1 VIFDDLSNPD
11 RALNGQYPS
20 GLIDWGTGAW
30 YLSGPYGQFRTNSV
44 GFNGAGLA
52 SASFTFLSPHR
63 LVQLDAYNGGT
74 TASTLSVSCDGAVT
88 TQGTISPGQLGALQT
103 GLSRNCTTVTIG
115 SSNGW
120 NTNFDNLV
128 VDTAPPT
135 PTSTAT
141 PTRTAT
147 PTNTAASTTPTG
159 SSCPCTIWPSSAQPG
174 GTTSGPSV
182 ELGVKLRADQDG
194 FITAIRF
201 YKASTETGTHVVN
214 LWSRNGSLL
223 GSATSSGETGSGWQ
237 QVNFDSPIA
246 VSANTTYVASYHS
259 NGRFGYDMN
268 AFTSAG
274 VDAPPLHALRSGA
287 DGPNGVYVYG
297 TTSTFPTTSFNDAN
311 YFVDVVFTPAGAGAT
326 SGSTVTFDDLPNA
339 NRPLSGQYPS
349 GVIDWGS
356 LSWYLSGP
364 YGQFSSN
371 SVGFNGSGVTSASFT
386 FVTPSRLMQVD
397 AYNGGT
403 TSSTVNLTC
412 AGQPTVGVTLA
423 PRQLATVKTGWTGAC
438 STVTLSSSNGWDTNF
453 DTFVVQ

>member
-1 VIFDDLSNPD
+1 MV
-11 RALNGQYPS
+11 
-20 GLIDWGTGAW
+20 
-30 YLSGPYGQFRTNSV
+30 
-44 GFNGAGLA
+44 
-52 SASFTFLSPHR
+52 
-63 LVQLDAYNGGT
+63 
-74 TASTLSVSCDGAVT
+74 
-88 TQGTISPGQLGALQT
+88 
-103 GLSRNCTTVTIG
+103 G

-120 NTNFDNLV
+120 HTNFDNLV
-128 VDTAPPT
+128 VDVAPPA
-135 PTSTAT
+135 PTSSPT

-147 PTNTAASTTPTG
+147 PTNTAAPTAPTG

-201 YKASTETGTHVVN
+201 YKASTETGTHAVN

-274 VDAPPLHALRSGA
+274 IDASPLHALRSGA
-287 DGPNGVYVYG
+287 DGPNGVYAYG
-297 TTSTFPTTSFNDAN
+297 TASTFPTTTFNDAN
-311 YFVDVVFTPAGAGAT
+311 YFVDVVFTPASASGASGSASP
-326 SGSTVTFDDLPNA
+326 SGSTVTFDDLA
-339 NRPLSGQYPS
+339 NPGRPLSGQYPS

-356 LSWYLSGP
+356 RSWYLSGP
-364 YGQFSSN
+364 YGQFRSN
-371 SVGFNGSGVTSASFT
+371 SVGFNGSGATSASFS
-386 FVTPSRLMQVD
+386 FVSPSRLMQVD

-403 TSSTVNLTC
+403 ASSTITLTC
-412 AGQPTVGVTLA
+412 AGQPTAGVTLA
-423 PRQLATVKTGWTGAC
+423 PRQLATLKTGWIGAC
-438 STVTLSSSNGWDTNF
+438 STVTVSSSNGWNTNF
-453 DTFVVQ
+453 DNFVVQ